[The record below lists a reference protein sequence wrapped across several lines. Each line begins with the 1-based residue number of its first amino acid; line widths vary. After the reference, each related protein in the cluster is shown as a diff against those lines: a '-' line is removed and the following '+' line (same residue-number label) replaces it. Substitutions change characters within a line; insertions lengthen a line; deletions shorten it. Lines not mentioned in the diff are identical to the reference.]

1 MTNLQTIWQALEG
14 ILVEEQLE
22 QAFALL
28 EQTYRKANLKER
40 SELALWGAHLHSLY
54 AETGAQEGLNTLLIA
69 GQQDFLLN
77 QQPLYLGL
85 QAELTSYLLEEENQR
100 PALLSQAQLALVG
113 PPLARYHAAAALTL
127 LYSEEAVNIWLTLPT
142 DLLPLHLHW
151 RRYAWLGNAHENAE
165 QLEEAQNCFARAAE
179 LAPPNQQGSM
189 LSEQAALCLSLE
201 RFDMA
206 GTLLDQVKI
215 LNDGYKDRS
224 LEELDPM
231 SWVQWHYLKAQSE
244 MGLGR
249 LEGAL
254 AQISLADQIEKVQG
268 EGSYGVALV
277 YGQILMVLG
286 QPEEAILHFNDAV
299 DSATPTDQPFA
310 LHELGVAYLDTD
322 AVLEAREH
330 LERVL
335 QYQEYPF
342 IPEVHADIAECEYRL
357 GRLPEAQ
364 LLAEQAL
371 NMGATVTANLVLGAI
386 DMDYY
391 HLDAALEHYGKAL
404 EAAAPG
410 SREFTLA
417 HQMLADVLA
426 QQGFTQPER
435 ILEHAK
441 SALENVQPNDEW
453 HHTLQSY
460 VIKAQQMLEGGRGRM
475 LN

>member
-1 MTNLQTIWQALEG
+1 MTNLHSIWQTLEG
-14 ILVEEQLE
+14 ILVEERLE

-28 EQTYRKANLKER
+28 DQTYRKASLKER

-54 AETGAQEGLNTLLIA
+54 AETGAQEGLNTLVIA
-69 GQQDFLLN
+69 GQHDFLLKQN
-77 QQPLYLGL
+77 PLYLGL
-85 QAELTSYLLEEENQR
+85 WAELSSYLLEDENQR
-100 PALLSQAQLALVG
+100 AALLEQAQQALLG
-113 PPLARYHAAAALTL
+113 STLARYHGAAALTL
-127 LYSEEAVNIWLTLPT
+127 LYFEDAVALWHTLP
-142 DLLPLHLHW
+142 LEGLSPHLHW
-151 RRYAWLGNAHENAE
+151 RRQAWLGNAYENVG
-165 QLEEAQNCFARAAE
+165 QLEDAQQAFAQAAE
-179 LAPPNQQGSM
+179 MAPPNQQGSM
-189 LSEQAALCLSLE
+189 LSEQAALCLALE

-206 GTLLDQVKI
+206 TTLLDQVKL
-215 LNDGYKDRS
+215 LNDGYQERF

-231 SWVQWHYLKAQSE
+231 SWVQWHYLKAQAE

-254 AQISLADQIEKVQG
+254 SQITLADQLEKAQG

-277 YGQILMVLG
+277 FGQILMILG
-286 QPEEAILHFNDAV
+286 QPEGAILHFNDAV
-299 DSATPTDQPFA
+299 ESATPGDLPFA

-322 AVLEAREH
+322 AVLEAREQ

-335 QYQEYPF
+335 QHHEYPF
-342 IPEVHADIAECEYRL
+342 IPEVHADIAECEYRM

-364 LLAEQAL
+364 ALAEQAL
-371 NMGATVTANLVLGAI
+371 SMGAIVTANLVLGAI

-404 EAAAPG
+404 ESSAPG

-435 ILEHAK
+435 ILQHAK
-441 SALENVQPNDEW
+441 SALENIQANDEW
-453 HHTLQSY
+453 HHTLQNY
-460 VIKAQQMLEGGRGRM
+460 VQKAQLILEGGRGRM

>member
-1 MTNLQTIWQALEG
+1 MKNLESIWQALEG
-14 ILVEEQLE
+14 ILVQEQFE
-22 QAFALL
+22 QAFSLL
-28 EQTYRKANLKER
+28 EQSYRKANLKER

-54 AETGAQEGLNTLLIA
+54 AETGAQEGLNTLVVA
-69 GQQDFLLN
+69 GQNDFLLK
-77 QQPLYLGL
+77 QQPLYMGL
-85 QAELTSYLLEEENQR
+85 QAELSSYLLEDESLR
-100 PALLSQAQLALVG
+100 PTYIAQAHQALTGSV
-113 PPLARYHAAAALTL
+113 LARYHAAAALTL
-127 LYSEEAVNIWLTLPT
+127 LYVEEAVEIWLTLP
-142 DLLPLHLHW
+142 LSSLPSHLHW
-151 RRYAWLGNAHENAE
+151 RRQAWLGNAHENIG
-165 QLEEAQNCFARAAE
+165 QLEEALNAFSQATE

-201 RFDMA
+201 RFELA

-215 LNDGYKDRS
+215 LNDSYQERF
-224 LEELDPM
+224 LEELEPM
-231 SWVQWHYLKAQSE
+231 TWVQWHYLKSQSE

-249 LEGAL
+249 LDSAL
-254 AQISLADQIEKVQG
+254 AQITAADQLEKAQG

-277 YGQILMVLG
+277 FGQILMIVG
-286 QPEEAILHFNDAV
+286 QPEAALLHFNDAV
-299 DSATPTDQPFA
+299 ESASPTDLPFA

-335 QYQEYPF
+335 QHLEYPF

-364 LLAEQAL
+364 ALAEQAL
-371 NMGATVTANLVLGAI
+371 SMGATVTANLVLGAI

-404 EAAAPG
+404 ESAAPG
-410 SREFTLA
+410 SREYTLA
-417 HQMLADVLA
+417 HQMLADILA

-441 SALENVQPNDEW
+441 TALENVQPNDEW

-460 VIKAQQMLEGGRGRM
+460 VIKAQMMLEGGRGRM